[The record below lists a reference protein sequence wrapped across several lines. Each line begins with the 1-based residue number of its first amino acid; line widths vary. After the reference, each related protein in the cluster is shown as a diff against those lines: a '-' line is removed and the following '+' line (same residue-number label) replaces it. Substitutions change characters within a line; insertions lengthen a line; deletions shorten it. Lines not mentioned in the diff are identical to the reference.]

1 MCGPDCSCKGCYNT
15 EEFSKVR
22 EFVMQKTQ
30 EINPLAFKKKYGTID
45 NEGENQV
52 LHTRGCKCNKI

>member
-1 MCGPDCSCKGCYNT
+1 MCGSDCSCKGCYNT

-30 EINPLAFKKKYGTID
+30 EINPLAFQQKYGTID
-45 NEGENQV
+45 NEGQN
-52 LHTRGCKCNKI
+52 